1 MDTVL
6 KFYSLLR
13 KEKKKERFDIILE
26 PLQAVIQLALL
37 SFYPKGTKLTIAN
50 NLLSIQSP
58 TWTQGM
64 WRSYNQD
71 VKEDLFFLFN
81 TIMRFNLFYAFIKD
95 DQDEYCDLFDL
106 LVQLGKRG
114 IDKLL
119 LTYST
124 TEQPALLHTLQMYR
138 TLLDHPEFLP
148 DNKVHKSHKGSTNVK
163 NKAESA
169 PSSSK
174 HNTVAAESKHNTVAA
189 ESKHNTVAAE
199 SKHNTVVATVAESA
213 PSNKHNTVVA
223 TVAESKHTAA
233 ATAGENK
240 QNIDDIFIKIRNLY
254 TTHEYIIIYQTLM
267 LLEKNPENYEAYVQG
282 LNLIFSPKAEQ
293 IQKWINDNIVY

>member
-174 HNTVAAESKHNTVAA
+174 HNTV
-189 ESKHNTVAAE
+189 
-199 SKHNTVVATVAESA
+199 VATVVESA
-213 PSNKHNTVVA
+213 PSSSKHNAVA
-223 TVAESKHTAA
+223 AESKHTAA
-233 ATAGENK
+233 AVAGENK

>member
-189 ESKHNTVAAE
+189 
-199 SKHNTVVATVAESA
+199 TVVESA
-213 PSNKHNTVVA
+213 PSSSKHNAVA
-223 TVAESKHTAA
+223 AESKHTAA
-233 ATAGENK
+233 AVAGENK

>member
-1 MDTVL
+1 
-6 KFYSLLR
+6 
-13 KEKKKERFDIILE
+13 
-26 PLQAVIQLALL
+26 
-37 SFYPKGTKLTIAN
+37 
-50 NLLSIQSP
+50 
-58 TWTQGM
+58 M

-174 HNTVAAESKHNTVAA
+174 HNAVA
-189 ESKHNTVAAE
+189 
-199 SKHNTVVATVAESA
+199 AESA
-213 PSNKHNTVVA
+213 PSNKHTA
-223 TVAESKHTAA
+223 AASESKHTAA
-233 ATAGENK
+233 VAVAGENK

>member
-13 KEKKKERFDIILE
+13 KEKKKERFVIILE

-189 ESKHNTVAAE
+189 
-199 SKHNTVVATVAESA
+199 TVVESA
-213 PSNKHNTVVA
+213 PSSSKHNAVA
-223 TVAESKHTAA
+223 AESKHTAA
-233 ATAGENK
+233 AAVAGENK

>member
-174 HNTVAAESKHNTVAA
+174 HNTVAAESKHNTVVA
-189 ESKHNTVAAE
+189 VAAE
-199 SKHNTVVATVAESA
+199 SKHNTVVATVAES
-213 PSNKHNTVVA
+213 KY
-223 TVAESKHTAA
+223 TAA
-233 ATAGENK
+233 AAVAGENK

>member
-58 TWTQGM
+58 AWTQGM

-174 HNTVAAESKHNTVAA
+174 HNTVAAESKHNTVVA
-189 ESKHNTVAAE
+189 VAAE
-199 SKHNTVVATVAESA
+199 SKHNTVVATVAES
-213 PSNKHNTVVA
+213 KY
-223 TVAESKHTAA
+223 TAA
-233 ATAGENK
+233 AAVAGENK

>member
-174 HNTVAAESKHNTVAA
+174 HNTVAAESKHNTV
-189 ESKHNTVAAE
+189 
-199 SKHNTVVATVAESA
+199 VATVVESA
-213 PSNKHNTVVA
+213 PSSSKHNAVA
-223 TVAESKHTAA
+223 AESKHTAA
-233 ATAGENK
+233 AVAGENK

-254 TTHEYIIIYQTLM
+254 TTPEYIIIYQTLM

>member
-174 HNTVAAESKHNTVAA
+174 HNTVAAESKHNTV
-189 ESKHNTVAAE
+189 
-199 SKHNTVVATVAESA
+199 VATVVESA
-213 PSNKHNTVVA
+213 PSSSKHTA
-223 TVAESKHTAA
+223 TVAESKYAA
-233 ATAGENK
+233 VATAGENK

>member
-174 HNTVAAESKHNTVAA
+174 HNA
-189 ESKHNTVAAE
+189 VAAE
-199 SKHNTVVATVAESA
+199 SKHNTVVAVAAESA
-213 PSNKHNTVVA
+213 PSNKHTA
-223 TVAESKHTAA
+223 AAAAESKHTAV
-233 ATAGENK
+233 AGENK

>member
-174 HNTVAAESKHNTVAA
+174 HNAVAVA
-189 ESKHNTVAAE
+189 
-199 SKHNTVVATVAESA
+199 AESA
-213 PSNKHNTVVA
+213 PSSKHTAAAA
-223 TVAESKHTAA
+223 TAAESKHTAA
-233 ATAGENK
+233 AVAGENK

>member
-174 HNTVAAESKHNTVAA
+174 HNTVAAESKHNTVVA
-189 ESKHNTVAAE
+189 VAAE
-199 SKHNTVVATVAESA
+199 SKHNTVVATVAES
-213 PSNKHNTVVA
+213 KY
-223 TVAESKHTAA
+223 TAV
-233 ATAGENK
+233 AGENK

>member
-174 HNTVAAESKHNTVAA
+174 HNTVAAESKHNTV
-189 ESKHNTVAAE
+189 
-199 SKHNTVVATVAESA
+199 VATVVESA
-213 PSNKHNTVVA
+213 PSSSKHNAVA
-223 TVAESKHTAA
+223 AESKHTAA
-233 ATAGENK
+233 AVAGENK